1 MRSHPFDPVSAVLAF
16 IALVAGILVI
26 AGSTLPFEANVGPWL
41 AAVALVFGVFLL
53 PWSFS
58 RGRGPAAPD
67 GDESDRPAAPNSE

>member
-41 AAVALVFGVFLL
+41 SVTALVFGVLLL
-53 PWSFS
+53 PWSVRRS
-58 RGRGPAAPD
+58 RSTEQAADDSPAD
-67 GDESDRPAAPNSE
+67 I

>member
-1 MRSHPFDPVSAVLAF
+1 MHSHPFDPVSAVLAL

-53 PWSFS
+53 PWSIS
-58 RGRGPAAPD
+58 RGHAPADPD
-67 GDESDRPAAPNSE
+67 DDELDRQASPNSV